1 MSKIL
6 DHHIE
11 KMGRIVT
18 ELNSETGYL
27 TVEVMGIIDAKDKQI
42 ALLRAQNQKLRD
54 EVLTLQ
60 TESAIR
66 HARSK

>member
-18 ELNSETGYL
+18 ELNAETGYL
-27 TVEVMGIIDAKDKQI
+27 TVEVTGIIDAKDKQI

-54 EVLTLQ
+54 ELLTLE
-60 TESAIR
+60 TEAVIR
-66 HARSK
+66 HAKGK